1 MFEVFLVVLA
11 VFEVLLVVLAVVVAA
26 VVLLLL
32 VVVVDLLL
40 LLVIVVVVMFL
51 LLVFATCTYSR
62 LRAKCFYLLICCECV
77 LFLFLH
83 GFCSPCAPA
92 RNACISENQF
102 RACLCTVQQ

>member
-11 VFEVLLVVLAVVVAA
+11 VFEILLVVLAVVVAA

-40 LLVIVVVVMFL
+40 LVIVVVVMFL

-62 LRAKCFYLLICCECV
+62 LQAKCFYLLICCECV

-102 RACLCTVQQ
+102 RACLCAVHQ